1 MSPFTFRHIAASQ
14 GCEGGYAFLA
24 ARWASDVGLVP
35 KNCSDEDPQVG
46 DVTVNLLGQDG
57 DRWGTQKTLE
67 NMGSRTKKTPDLSKT
82 NRGSTCSTQKILEL
96 KQER

>member
-24 ARWASDVGLVP
+24 ARWASDVGLAP

-46 DVTVNLLGQDG
+46 D
-57 DRWGTQKTLE
+57 
-67 NMGSRTKKTPDLSKT
+67 DLFNPKNIGVET
-82 NRGSTCSTQKILEL
+82 RKIGFN
-96 KQER
+96 Q

>member
-1 MSPFTFRHIAASQ
+1 MSPFTFRHITASQ

-46 DVTVNLLGQDG
+46 DVTVAFLGRG
-57 DRWGTQKTLE
+57 PLGTVGVPKKPRKTWGVEPRKL
-67 NMGSRTKKTPDLSKT
+67 G
-82 NRGSTCSTQKILEL
+82 I
-96 KQER
+96 